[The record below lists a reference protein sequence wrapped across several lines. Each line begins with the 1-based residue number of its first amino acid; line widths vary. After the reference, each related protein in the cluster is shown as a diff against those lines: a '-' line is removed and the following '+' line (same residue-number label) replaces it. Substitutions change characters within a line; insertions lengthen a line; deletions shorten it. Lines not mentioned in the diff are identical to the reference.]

1 MTTRRS
7 KLVTNDE
14 LRELLA
20 EGNADL
26 LWQHLLWRSEAATSF
41 AELFLLSRIRKKAI
55 AQGFDPTS
63 NAEKLRLA
71 IIGACSLYPLYELVD
86 HLLSVA
92 GSPAELFIG
101 EFDAYVTEILNESSG
116 LYDFKPQVVVIVP
129 AERRCKYSG
138 HLTDSRE
145 HFEREAVRIRS
156 ELLDLCRV
164 LHQRSGAEIVLWN
177 FKLPAYFD
185 PGPYRT
191 RTLGSDWN
199 FRKLVNLELG
209 LNAPPYVHICDVEF
223 LASRR
228 GGLMS
233 CDERAWL
240 ESKQPCAPDLMVDIA
255 KEITHVVRAL
265 RIGPKKVLILDLDNT
280 LWGGIVG
287 DEGVEGIEIGGTSPR
302 GEAFRAFQEYVL
314 SLTERGVLLAVCS
327 KNDHDKAIEPFE
339 KHPEMALRHD
349 HFVSFKANWNPKPD
363 NLRLIAEELSLGLD
377 SFVFLDDDPVEI
389 DIVKE
394 FTPEVSAI
402 LVGPDPSDYVK
413 QLQEARLF
421 ESLNITVE
429 DSQRTQKYKQESL
442 RKRDA
447 PSFTDLSSYLASL
460 KMTGTI
466 SEFRSVDVP
475 RITQLIN
482 KSNQFNVTTR
492 RRTESEIARLIGDQ
506 SCVSFSVGLSDR
518 FGDYGLIGVVIGA
531 IDRSAPASVFE
542 IDTWLMSCRVLNRQ
556 VEEEMMNE
564 IARLAKKHSCTQI
577 MGAYIPTAKNQLV
590 RNLYPRMG
598 FQKVMETEIY
608 SQFSYGL
615 KTFKPFQSRI
625 EIVRRAYDDAK

>member
-1 MTTRRS
+1 MTTRNS
-7 KLVTNDE
+7 KPVTNDV
-14 LRELLA
+14 LRKLLA

-26 LWQHLLWRSEAATSF
+26 LRQHLLWRSQAATSF
-41 AELFLLSRIRKKAI
+41 ADLFVLSRIWKKAV
-55 AQGFDPTS
+55 AQGFEATS

-71 IIGACSLYPLYELVD
+71 MIGACSLYPLHELVD

-101 EFDAYVTEILNESSG
+101 EFDAYATEILNESSA
-116 LYDFKPQVVVIVP
+116 LYHFKPQVVLIVP
-129 AERRCKYSG
+129 TERRCKYLG
-138 HLTDSRE
+138 HPADPRE

-156 ELLDLCRV
+156 ELLNLGQI
-164 LHQRSGAEIVLWN
+164 LHQRSGAEIVLCN
-177 FKLPAYFD
+177 FKLPVYFD

-223 LASRR
+223 LSSRR
-228 GGLMS
+228 GGLAS
-233 CDERAWL
+233 CDERAWH

-255 KEITHVVRAL
+255 KEITHVIRAL

-280 LWGGIVG
+280 IWGGIVG
-287 DEGVEGIEIGGTSPR
+287 DDGVEGIEIGGTSPR

-314 SLTERGVLLAVCS
+314 SLTQRGVLLAVCS
-327 KNDHDKAIEPFE
+327 KNDYDKAIEPFE
-339 KHPEMALRHD
+339 KHPEMALRRD

-363 NLRLIAEELSLGLD
+363 NLRLIADELNLGLD

-413 QLQEARLF
+413 QLQDARLF
-421 ESLNITVE
+421 EPLNITVE
-429 DSQRTQKYKQESL
+429 DFQRTQKYKQESF
-442 RKRDA
+442 RKRDET
-447 PSFTDLSSYLASL
+447 SFTDLSSYLASL
-460 KMTGTI
+460 KMAVTI

-475 RITQLIN
+475 RIAQLIN
-482 KSNQFNVTTR
+482 KSNQFNVATR
-492 RRTESEIARLIGDQ
+492 RRAESEIARLINDQ
-506 SCVSFSVGLSDR
+506 NCVSFSVRLSDR

-531 IDRSAPASVFE
+531 LDRSAPAPVFE

-564 IARLAKKHSCTQI
+564 IARLAEKHSCTQI
-577 MGAYIPTAKNQLV
+577 RGVYIPTAKNQLV

-598 FQKVMETEIY
+598 FQKLTETETH
-608 SQFSYGL
+608 SQFSYEL
-615 KTFKPFQSRI
+615 ETFKPFPTRI
-625 EIVRRAYDDAK
+625 EIVRRAYDPK

>member
-1 MTTRRS
+1 MPTRHS

-14 LRELLA
+14 LRKLLA
-20 EGNADL
+20 RGNVDL
-26 LWQHLLWRSEAATSF
+26 LWQHLLWRSQAATSF
-41 AELFLLSRIRKKAI
+41 DDLFLLSRIRKKAI
-55 AQGFDPTS
+55 AQEFEPTS

-71 IIGACSLYPLYELVD
+71 MIGACSLYPLHEFVD

-101 EFDAYVTEILNESSG
+101 EFDAYVTDILNESSD
-116 LYDFKPQVVVIVP
+116 LYDFKPQVVVVVP
-129 AERRCKYSG
+129 AESTCKYSG
-138 HLTDSRE
+138 NLADPRE

-156 ELLDLCRV
+156 EFLDLCRI
-164 LHQRSGAEIVLWN
+164 LHQRSGAEIILCN

-233 CDERAWL
+233 CDERAWH

-287 DEGVEGIEIGGTSPR
+287 DDGVEGIEIGGPSPR

-314 SLTERGVLLAVCS
+314 SLTQRGVLLAVCS
-327 KNDHDKAIEPFE
+327 KNDYDKAIEPFE
-339 KHPEMALRHD
+339 KHPEMSLRPA

-363 NLRLIAEELSLGLD
+363 NLRLIADELNLGLD

-421 ESLNITVE
+421 EPLNITVE

-442 RKRDA
+442 RKCDA

-475 RITQLIN
+475 RITQLVN
-482 KSNQFNVTTR
+482 KSNQFNLTTR
-492 RRTESEIARLIGDQ
+492 RRTESEIARLIDDQ
-506 SCVSFSVGLSDR
+506 NCVSVSVRLSDR

-531 IDRSAPASVFE
+531 IDRSASTAVFE
-542 IDTWLMSCRVLNRQ
+542 IDTWVMSCRVLNRQ

-564 IARLAKKHSCTQI
+564 IALLAAKHSCTQI
-577 MGAYIPTAKNQLV
+577 SGVYIPTAKNQLV
-590 RNLYPRMG
+590 RNLFPRLG
-598 FQKVMETEIY
+598 FQKLTETETC
-608 SQFSYGL
+608 SQFSCAL
-615 KTFKPFQSRI
+615 DTFKPFPTII
-625 EIVRRAYDDAK
+625 EIVRRVHDAE